1 VSRRSGTAVRS
12 AGRVQQSAADGS
24 DRTLKTMARYEI
36 APTKT
41 NLMRVRRD
49 LGFASEG
56 WELLDQKRKILVV
69 ELMGLIDRAVEAQE
83 KVESKLREAFDALDQ
98 AILRMGRREV
108 NLIAL
113 GMNIKSDISFS
124 QKRVMGVSLPR
135 VRVEFEDRSPYFAA
149 AESSIWIDEAIK
161 KFREVLELLG
171 TLAEARISLVRL
183 SREVSK
189 TIRRVNA
196 LEKIF
201 IPDYEETLKYIEMAL
216 EESEREAFF
225 VLKLVKDRLFRRKGE
240 PS

>member
-1 VSRRSGTAVRS
+1 
-12 AGRVQQSAADGS
+12 
-24 DRTLKTMARYEI
+24 MARYEI

-108 NLIAL
+108 DLIAL

>member
-1 VSRRSGTAVRS
+1 VA
-12 AGRVQQSAADGS
+12 
-24 DRTLKTMARYEI
+24 KYEI

-41 NLMRVRRD
+41 NLMRIRRD

-69 ELMGLIDRAVEAQE
+69 ELMGLIDRAVNAQE
-83 KVESKLREAFDALDQ
+83 EVEVKLKEAFNALDQ
-98 AILRMGRREV
+98 AMLRMGRREV

-113 GMNIKSDISFS
+113 GMNIKSKVVFS
-124 QKRVMGVSLPR
+124 EKRVMGVSLPR

-149 AESSIWIDEAIK
+149 AESSIWIDETIGR
-161 KFREVLELLG
+161 FREVLQLLG
-171 TLAEARISLVRL
+171 NLAEARISLMRL
-183 SREVSK
+183 SREVAK

-201 IPDYEETLKYIEMAL
+201 IPDYEETLKYIEAAI

-225 VLKLVKDRLFRRKGE
+225 VLKLIKDRLRGGKGKLNE
-240 PS
+240 

>member
-1 VSRRSGTAVRS
+1 
-12 AGRVQQSAADGS
+12 
-24 DRTLKTMARYEI
+24 MARYDV

-41 NLMRVRRD
+41 NLMRVRKD
-49 LGFASEG
+49 LGFAREG

-83 KVESKLREAFDALDQ
+83 KVEAKLVEAFGSLDQ

-113 GMNIKSDISFS
+113 GMNITSDITFS

-135 VRVEFEDRSPYFAA
+135 VRVEFVDKSPYFAA
-149 AESSIWIDEAIK
+149 AESSIWIDEAIM
-161 KFREVLELLG
+161 KFREVLRLLG
-171 TLAEARISLVRL
+171 SLAEARISLMRL
-183 SREVSK
+183 SREVAK

-216 EESEREAFF
+216 EEAEREAFF
-225 VLKLVKDRLFRRKGE
+225 VLKLIKDRLYRRKGE
-240 PS
+240 AK

>member
-1 VSRRSGTAVRS
+1 MPGSGWPAMMRPAVRQRI
-12 AGRVQQSAADGS
+12 GKV
-24 DRTLKTMARYEI
+24 MARYEI

-41 NLMRVRRD
+41 NLMNIRRD
-49 LGFASEG
+49 LGFASDG

-69 ELMGLIDRAVEAQE
+69 ELMGLIDRAVDAQ
-83 KVESKLREAFDALDQ
+83 KDVESRLAEAFAALDQ

-113 GMNIKSDISFS
+113 GMNIESEISIS
-124 QKRVMGVSLPR
+124 QRRVMGVSLPR
-135 VRVEFEDRSPYFAA
+135 VRVKFEDRSPYFAA

-161 KFREVLELLG
+161 KFREILGLLG
-171 TLAEARISLVRL
+171 TLAEARISLMRL
-183 SREVSK
+183 SREVAK

-216 EESEREAFF
+216 EESERESFF
-225 VLKLVKDRLFRRKGE
+225 VLKLVKDRLSRRRGE
-240 PS
+240 AR

>member
-1 VSRRSGTAVRS
+1 
-12 AGRVQQSAADGS
+12 
-24 DRTLKTMARYEI
+24 MARYEV

-41 NLMRVRRD
+41 NLMRIKRD
-49 LGFASEG
+49 LGFAREG

-83 KVESKLREAFDALDQ
+83 EVEAKLGEAFEALDQ

-108 NLIAL
+108 NMIAL
-113 GMNIKSDISFS
+113 GMNIESDISFS
-124 QKRVMGVSLPR
+124 EKRVMGVSLPR
-135 VRVEFEDRSPYFAA
+135 VKVRFDDRSPYFAA

-161 KFREVLELLG
+161 KFREVLRLLG
-171 TLAEARISLVRL
+171 TLAEARISLMRL
-183 SREVSK
+183 SREVGK

-201 IPDYEETLKYIEMAL
+201 IPDYDETLKYIEMAL

-225 VLKLVKDRLFRRKGE
+225 VLKLVKDRLSRKRGIA
-240 PS
+240 

>member
-1 VSRRSGTAVRS
+1 
-12 AGRVQQSAADGS
+12 
-24 DRTLKTMARYEI
+24 MAQYEI

-41 NLMRVRRD
+41 NMMKIRRD
-49 LGFASEG
+49 LGFALEG

-69 ELMGLIDRAVEAQE
+69 ELMGLIDRAVEAQKE
-83 KVESKLREAFDALDQ
+83 VESRIEEAFEALDQ

-113 GMNIKSDISFS
+113 GMNIESEISIA
-124 QKRVMGVSLPR
+124 QRRVMGVSLPR
-135 VRVEFEDRSPYFAA
+135 VKVRFDDKSPYFAA
-149 AESSIWIDEAIK
+149 AESSIWIDEAIL
-161 KFREVLELLG
+161 KFREILKLLG
-171 TLAEARISLVRL
+171 TLAEARISLMRL

-201 IPDYEETLKYIEMAL
+201 IPDHQETLKYIEMAL

-225 VLKLVKDRLFRRKGE
+225 VLKLVKDRLSRRKGE
-240 PS
+240 AL

>member
-1 VSRRSGTAVRS
+1 MPDAGWPAMMWLAVRQRI
-12 AGRVQQSAADGS
+12 GKV
-24 DRTLKTMARYEI
+24 MARYEI

-41 NLMRVRRD
+41 NLMNIRRD
-49 LGFASEG
+49 LGFASDG

-69 ELMGLIDRAVEAQE
+69 ELMGLIDRAVDAQ
-83 KVESKLREAFDALDQ
+83 KDVESRLAEAFAALDQ

-113 GMNIKSDISFS
+113 GMNIESEISIS
-124 QKRVMGVSLPR
+124 QRRVMGVSLPR
-135 VRVEFEDRSPYFAA
+135 VRVKFEDRSPYFAA

-161 KFREVLELLG
+161 KFREILGLLG
-171 TLAEARISLVRL
+171 TLAEARISLMRL
-183 SREVSK
+183 SREVAK

-216 EESEREAFF
+216 EESERESFF
-225 VLKLVKDRLFRRKGE
+225 VLKLVKDRLSRRRGE
-240 PS
+240 AR